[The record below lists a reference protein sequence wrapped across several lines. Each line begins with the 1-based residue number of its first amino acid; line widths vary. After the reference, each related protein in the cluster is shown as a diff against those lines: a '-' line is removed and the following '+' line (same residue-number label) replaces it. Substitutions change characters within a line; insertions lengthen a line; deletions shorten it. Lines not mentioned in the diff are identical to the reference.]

1 MAHILTLID
10 GNISPRPGEAG
21 VVLFLRS
28 SESGYRGQASA
39 IAPGGQVT
47 RRLGSWVG
55 TCPVSVSQAMYQW
68 VTSAGWHQHQIS
80 PAPTSQYRPD
90 QILSGPQEIQPVDWS
105 SDIRSVFD
113 IMLASFGPAPQP
125 AAQPKAPEPPASPPA
140 QLSASAPLR
149 GEAPSSREK
158 ELAQLLGSAVR
169 MLRKGS
175 GADSVYQAL
184 ADGLV
189 AFASDGDD
197 PDEDLDDDLD
207 DLEPDE
213 LDDEVGDDE
222 GGPGSSGSHS
232 GPPHRVEQ
240 VHLRPLMPG
249 EVPPGFTREQQA
261 QLMAMGD
268 DRAREKMLRTMQ
280 RSEQAI
286 LRARQVASMQA
297 QQAQAAPPT
306 LEPPAVPT
314 APEAPPPAPSKKPK
328 RGRRDAAA
336 PLAEAPPQVL
346 ASTSEEVSTEGLS
359 PIMVNGVP
367 CLSVE
372 AVSQLS
378 GKSQA
383 TVRLWCRDGKL
394 AGKAFQAR
402 VEGDKVDRW
411 LIPLSSL
418 DINGA
423 EAQA

>member
-55 TCPVSVSQAMYQW
+55 TCPVAVSQAMYQW
-68 VTSAGWHQHQIS
+68 VTSAGWHQQQIS

-105 SDIRSVFD
+105 SDIRPVFD
-113 IMLASFGPAPQP
+113 LMLASFGPAPQP
-125 AAQPKAPEPPASPPA
+125 AAQPKSPEPPVSPSA
-140 QLSASAPLR
+140 QPSAPVPLR
-149 GEAPSSREK
+149 QEASSSREK
-158 ELAQLLGSAVR
+158 ELAQLLGSAVK

-197 PDEDLDDDLD
+197 LDEDLDD
-207 DLEPDE
+207 E
-213 LDDEVGDDE
+213 LDDELDLDEVDDE
-222 GGPGSSGSHS
+222 ADDDGDGLGASEL
-232 GPPHRVEQ
+232 PHRVEQ
-240 VHLRPLMPG
+240 VRLRPLMPG
-249 EVPPGFTREQQA
+249 ELHPGFTREQQV

-306 LEPPAVPT
+306 PETPA
-314 APEAPPPAPSKKPK
+314 APVSLEAPPPAPSKPK
-328 RGRRDAAA
+328 RGRRAAA
-336 PLAEAPPQVL
+336 STEEVPSQAL
-346 ASTSEEVSTEGLS
+346 ASTPEEVSAERLS

-418 DINGA
+418 EINGA

>member
-55 TCPVSVSQAMYQW
+55 TCPVAVSQAMYQW
-68 VTSAGWHQHQIS
+68 VTSAGWHQQQIS

-105 SDIRSVFD
+105 SDIRPVFD
-113 IMLASFGPAPQP
+113 LMLASFGPAPQP
-125 AAQPKAPEPPASPPA
+125 AAQPKSPEPPVSPPA
-140 QLSASAPLR
+140 QPSAPVPLR
-149 GEAPSSREK
+149 QEASSSREK
-158 ELAQLLGSAVR
+158 ELAQLLGSAVK

-197 PDEDLDDDLD
+197 LDEDLDD
-207 DLEPDE
+207 E
-213 LDDEVGDDE
+213 LDDELDLDEADDE
-222 GGPGSSGSHS
+222 ADGDGDGLGASEPH
-232 GPPHRVEQ
+232 HRVEQ
-240 VHLRPLMPG
+240 VRLRPLMPG
-249 EVPPGFTREQQA
+249 ELHPGLTREQQV

-306 LEPPAVPT
+306 PETPAAPVSLEAPPT
-314 APEAPPPAPSKKPK
+314 APSKPK
-328 RGRRDAAA
+328 RGRRAAA
-336 PLAEAPPQVL
+336 STEEVPSQAL
-346 ASTSEEVSTEGLS
+346 ASTPEEVSAERLS

-418 DINGA
+418 EINGA

>member
-55 TCPVSVSQAMYQW
+55 TCPVAVSQAMYQW
-68 VTSAGWHQHQIS
+68 VTSAGWHQQQIS

-140 QLSASAPLR
+140 QPSASVPLR

-197 PDEDLDDDLD
+197 LDEDLDD
-207 DLEPDE
+207 E
-213 LDDEVGDDE
+213 LDDELDLDEVDNEADDDGDGLGASE
-222 GGPGSSGSHS
+222 
-232 GPPHRVEQ
+232 PPHRVEQ
-240 VHLRPLMPG
+240 VRLRPLMPG
-249 EVPPGFTREQQA
+249 EIPPGFTREQQA

-314 APEAPPPAPSKKPK
+314 APEAPSSAPSKKPK

-346 ASTSEEVSTEGLS
+346 ASTPEEVSAERLS

-418 DINGA
+418 EINGS